1 MIINSPTTT
10 TTADNNNIIPNE
22 VNNQLVFFLNGEK
35 VTIDNPNPELTVL
48 QYVRSIGL
56 TGTKLGCGEGGC
68 GVCTIMV
75 SRNNGKD
82 GSITHKAVNACLY
95 PLCALSGS
103 AVTTI
108 EGLGN
113 VTDGLHPVQEKMSEG
128 YGSQCGFCTPGII
141 MALYAYLRSHPNAT
155 RKHIED
161 SFDGNLCRC
170 TGYRPILDAAKSFAI
185 DDDQEQRIPPI
196 ANGGINSNDDGN
208 TGICPSSGKPCNC
221 KSKTSHIPSKPLD
234 LKSEPIF
241 PPFLMSYKNTS
252 QIFKGERVT
261 WYSPLTFK
269 ELLELKKQHNNAKIV
284 VGNTEIGI
292 ETKFRNLIYPVIICP
307 TKVFE
312 LNQIKQNEN
321 GIEIGASVT
330 LSEIKS
336 YLHHLVN
343 DKSLETKTE
352 TFKAILSQLKWFAG
366 TQIRNAACI
375 GGNLV
380 TASPISDLNPVLL
393 AAGAILNL
401 VSINE
406 NGETQSRKVHI
417 NQFFLKYRIVDIK
430 PDEILESVF
439 IPYTKPLEFV
449 YAYKQSRRRE
459 DDIAIVSCCFR
470 FLFERQDNV
479 FKVKE
484 CTLAYGG
491 MNIKAVTCPTAE
503 PFLIGKTWSQDILV
517 EAYKYLEND
526 LPLAQGAPGGMIE
539 YRRSLTT
546 SFFFKF
552 FLTTCK
558 KLYEISSLPEY
569 QVSDK
574 ELSATDKYTRPASQA
589 EQTYQSNPAMHPV
602 NQAVKHQSADKQV
615 TGEAIYIDDIQIP
628 SLHAAMVL
636 ATKAHAYIKSI
647 DASKALAYKGVKAFY
662 SAKDIVKGENKCGVV
677 FKNDEEVFASKEV
690 FFMAQPLGVVV
701 ADSLQTALEASK
713 LVVVEYED
721 LPAIVSIE
729 DAIEKQSFIP
739 ITHVIKDGDVE
750 KGLAE
755 SKHIITGQVKIGAQE
770 HFYLE
775 TQGSLA
781 VPGEGN
787 EMTVYSSTQ
796 NPTKTQDIVASVLGV
811 MNNQVVVRTKRMGG
825 GFGGKESKSIIVSCI
840 AALAA
845 SKTKKPVRLIL
856 DRDVDMITT
865 GTRHPFIGRYKI
877 GFNDQ
882 GLINAADIELFA
894 DAGFSI
900 DLSVGVLDRAIFH
913 SENAYKVPN
922 IRIVGKLCKTNLPS
936 NTAFRG
942 FGGPQGMMVCENW
955 IEKIS
960 KTLSIPSYKIRELNF
975 YKEGEFTHYLQKVE
989 NNHMMKLW
997 NQMMEKSDY
1006 HNRVIQVE
1014 KFNSENRWKK
1024 RGIAIIPTKFGM
1036 SFTIKALNQAG
1047 ALVHVY
1053 TDGSVLVT
1061 HGGTEM
1067 GQGLHTKIVQI
1078 AARALNVPV
1087 DSVFIAETA
1096 TDKVANTTPT
1106 AASVSSDMNGMAVL
1120 DACEQINARL
1130 LPLREKNPQLTF
1142 KQLVSLAHNER
1153 VNLSANGF
1161 YATPNVGYAFKDGG
1175 VGDGIPFNYFN
1186 YGAACAEVEIDVLT
1200 GDSSTLRAD
1209 VILDVGDSLN
1219 PTIDIGQVEG
1229 AFIQGMGWSTMEEIV
1244 TFQPSGYQFTRGPST
1259 YKIPGFNDIPIQFN
1273 VSLLS
1278 DSPNPKAIHSSKGV
1292 GEPPLFLGSS
1302 VYFAIREAISASR
1315 SETKLND
1322 WFDLPSPA
1330 TCERIRNTCVDN
1342 FTLQFTK

>member
-1 MIINSPTTT
+1 MIINSPQQTFG
-10 TTADNNNIIPNE
+10 DNNNNNIND
-22 VNNQLVFFLNGEK
+22 NDNQLVFFLNGEK
-35 VTIDNPNPELTVL
+35 VVIDRPNPELTVL
-48 QYVRSIGL
+48 QYVRSVGL

-75 SRNNGKD
+75 SRYTAD
-82 GSITHKAVNACLY
+82 GTISHKAVNACLY

-141 MALYAYLRSHPNAT
+141 MALYAYLRSHPHAT
-155 RKHIED
+155 RKQIED

-170 TGYRPILDAAKSFAI
+170 TGYRPILDAAKSFAV

-196 ANGGINSNDDGN
+196 ANGGVVDDDSKQS
-208 TGICPSSGKPCNC
+208 ICPSSGKPCNC

-241 PPFLMSYKNTS
+241 PPFLMSYKNAS
-252 QIFKGERVT
+252 QVFKGERVT
-261 WYSPLTFK
+261 WYSPITFN
-269 ELLELKKQHNNAKIV
+269 ELLTLKKQHNNAKIV

-307 TKVFE
+307 TKVPE
-312 LNQIKQNEN
+312 LNQIKKNEN

-336 YLHHLVN
+336 FLHHLVK
-343 DKSLETKTE
+343 DESMEGKTE

-366 TQIRNAACI
+366 TQIRNAACL

-393 AAGAILNL
+393 AAGAILTL

-406 NGETQSRKVHI
+406 NNQAVYRKVHI

-439 IPYTKPLEFV
+439 IPYTRPLEFV

-470 FLFERQDNV
+470 FFFEREDQV

-491 MNIKAVTCPTAE
+491 MNIKAVTCPSAE
-503 PFLIGKTWSQDILV
+503 QFLVGKIWNKDVLQET
-517 EAYKYLEND
+517 YKYLEND

-552 FLTTCK
+552 YLTVCK
-558 KLYEISSLPEY
+558 KLFEQSSIPEY
-569 QVSDK
+569 QVSEK
-574 ELSATDKYTRPASQA
+574 ELSATDKYTRPASHA
-589 EQTYQSNPAMHPV
+589 EQNYQSNPALHPV
-602 NQAVKHQSADKQV
+602 NMAVKHQSADKQV
-615 TGEAIYIDDIQIP
+615 TGEAVYVDDIQIV

-636 ATKAHAYIKSI
+636 ASKAHAYIKSI
-647 DASKALAYKGVKAFY
+647 DPSKALAYKGVKAFY
-662 SAKDIVKGENKCGVV
+662 CAKDIKGENKCGVV
-677 FKNDEEVFASKEV
+677 FKHDEEVFASKEV
-690 FFMAQPLGVVV
+690 FFNGQPLGVVI

-713 LVVVEYED
+713 LVTVEYED
-721 LPAIVSIE
+721 LPAILSIE

-739 ITHVIKDGDVE
+739 VTHVINDGDIV
-750 KGLAE
+750 KGFAE

-775 TQGSLA
+775 TQGTLA

-787 EMTVYSSTQ
+787 EMTIYSSTQ
-796 NPTKTQDIVASVLGV
+796 NPTKTQDIVASVLGTMV
-811 MNNQVVVRTKRMGG
+811 NQVVVRTKRMGG

-845 SKTKKPVRLIL
+845 SKLKKPVRLIL
-856 DRDVDMITT
+856 DRDVDMITS
-865 GTRHPFIGRYKI
+865 GTRHPFIGKYKI

-900 DLSVGVLDRAIFH
+900 DLSIGVLDRAIFH

-922 IRIVGKLCKTNLPS
+922 IRVVGKLCKTNLPS

-960 KTLSIPSYKIRELNF
+960 QHLSVPSYKIRELNF
-975 YKEGEFTHYLQKVE
+975 YKEGELTHYLQKVE
-989 NNHMMKLW
+989 NNHMLKLW
-997 NQMMEKSDY
+997 NQMLEKSDY
-1006 HNRVIQVE
+1006 HKRVALVE
-1014 KFNSENRWKK
+1014 KFNSDNRWKK

-1067 GQGLHTKIVQI
+1067 GQGLHTKMVQI
-1078 AARALNVPV
+1078 AARALNVPLEN
-1087 DSVFIAETA
+1087 VFIAETA

-1130 LPLREKNPQLTF
+1130 EPLREKNPQLTF

-1161 YATPNVGYAFKDGG
+1161 YATPNVGYAFKESG
-1175 VGDGIPFNYFN
+1175 VGDGVPFNYFN
-1186 YGAACAEVEIDVLT
+1186 YGAACSEVEIDVLT
-1200 GDSSTLRAD
+1200 GDFTTLRSD
-1209 VILDVGDSLN
+1209 IILDVGDSLN

-1259 YKIPGFNDIPIQFN
+1259 YKIPGFNDIPIEFN

-1302 VYFAIREAISASR
+1302 VYFAIREAISSSR
-1315 SETKLND
+1315 KESNLVE

-1330 TCERIRNTCVDN
+1330 TCERIRNSCVDS
-1342 FTLQFTK
+1342 FTLQFTAK